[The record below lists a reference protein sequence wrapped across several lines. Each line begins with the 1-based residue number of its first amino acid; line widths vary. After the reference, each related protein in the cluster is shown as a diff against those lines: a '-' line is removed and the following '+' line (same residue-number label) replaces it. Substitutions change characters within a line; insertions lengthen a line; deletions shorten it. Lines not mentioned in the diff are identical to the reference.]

1 MSHVKSNKLEE
12 TLAPI
17 RRRLL
22 QWNEV
27 KIKFGIMMT
36 PSGNKL
42 LTSKAAELQMS
53 KSDLL
58 DYLSRCLDDPAVEE
72 AIIRQVKDWF
82 ISKSKKLL
90 PYQKTHESKAHGS
103 MAQNFHFEWSIV
115 LTCKLGVPP
124 PTHTPAQSRKSI
136 SPKHKRAAFYFN
148 FAQL

>member
-1 MSHVKSNKLEE
+1 M
-12 TLAPI
+12 
-17 RRRLL
+17 

-72 AIIRQVKDWF
+72 AIIRQVKD
-82 ISKSKKLL
+82 
-90 PYQKTHESKAHGS
+90 
-103 MAQNFHFEWSIV
+103 
-115 LTCKLGVPP
+115 
-124 PTHTPAQSRKSI
+124 
-136 SPKHKRAAFYFN
+136 
-148 FAQL
+148 